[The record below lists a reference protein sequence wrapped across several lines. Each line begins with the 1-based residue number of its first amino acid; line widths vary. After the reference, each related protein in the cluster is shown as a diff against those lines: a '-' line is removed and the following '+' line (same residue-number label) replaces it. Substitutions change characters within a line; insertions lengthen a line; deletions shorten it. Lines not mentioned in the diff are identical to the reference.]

1 MTEETKA
8 AAAASEAADKNT
20 EDAKPKAD
28 PSSSKAPAAPK
39 HEPEP
44 YREGIAVS
52 GGKTDSVSLAA
63 IGSGAR
69 KSLSIHHLQRRLA
82 ERGYGDALADTDGRY
97 GALTTHAVEEYQT
110 DNGLEVTG
118 VIDNDTLHAIFDGDP
133 HVVVTA

>member
-28 PSSSKAPAAPK
+28 PSSTKAPAASK
-39 HEPEP
+39 PEA
-44 YREGIAVS
+44 YREGVAVS
-52 GGKTDSVSLAA
+52 GGKTDTVSLAA